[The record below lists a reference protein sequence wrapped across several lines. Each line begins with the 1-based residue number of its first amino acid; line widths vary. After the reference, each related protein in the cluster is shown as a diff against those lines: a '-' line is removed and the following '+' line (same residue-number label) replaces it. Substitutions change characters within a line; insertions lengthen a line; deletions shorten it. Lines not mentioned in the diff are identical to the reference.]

1 MIKMTFPGRSV
12 RWKLVMVYVLLVFIA
27 VTVIGVFL
35 TSQLEGYYTNSIRKN
50 IANTVNEGA
59 LTSSFSTYETLD
71 EHRDEIADNIKA
83 WSVYLNQEI
92 YVVDDTFDIIAS
104 TTETRVKSAL
114 DVLDCDAILKSLTGE
129 TAESFSTIN
138 TGNLKINV
146 LNEIFPLVNESGKV
160 LGVLYVRADMSSVED
175 SVTEAG
181 YIFIRAMALALII
194 TVVLGFLIAKSITEP
209 IKDVTAKA
217 EQMSRGDF
225 SQEVVIKSDDEIG
238 QLAGMFNILRIRLND
253 ALSRIESEKNKLE
266 AVLRH
271 MADALIAVDLEGNII
286 HVNQAAM
293 GLLGISEAFLN
304 SEGELPAYDDIILGI
319 NKDLCLEKIKKNC
332 EENAVDDVFEYGGRA
347 FAVRYDK
354 YKDESGDDIGILMII
369 QDISERHKLEKMQM
383 DFVANVSHELKTPLT
398 TIKSYTETMLEGGVD
413 DPEMQKQF
421 LGVIDTETD
430 RMARLVKELLQLS
443 RMENNQEKWSMKEI
457 NLSMLVR
464 AVVQRMELTAGAKNQ
479 QMNVLFNKE
488 ESLPVVAD
496 RDKMEQVILNILS
509 NAIKYTPDGGRID
522 VDAFR
527 KDHTVKLIISDS
539 GIGIPEEELSRVF
552 ERFFRV
558 DKARSREM
566 GGTGLGLSIT
576 KQIVE
581 EHGGEI
587 GIESKEG
594 QGTKVTVSLPL
605 APSAIRGVPLAD

>member
-1 MIKMTFPGRSV
+1 MKMTLPGRSV

-27 VTVIGVFL
+27 ITVIGVFL
-35 TSQLEGYYTNSIRKN
+35 ISQLEGYYTNSIRKN
-50 IANTVNEGA
+50 ITNTVNEGA
-59 LTSSFSTYETLD
+59 LTSSFSTYENL
-71 EHRDEIADNIKA
+71 ESHRDEIGENIKG
-83 WSVYLNQEI
+83 WGVTLNQEI
-92 YVVDDTFDIIAS
+92 YVVDDTFEIIAS

-114 DVLDCDAILKSLTGE
+114 EVLDCDAILQALTGE
-129 TAESFSTIN
+129 PSESFSSITS
-138 TGNLKINV
+138 GNQKISV
-146 LNEIFPLVNESGKV
+146 LNEVFPLINEEGKA

-181 YIFIRAMALALII
+181 YIFIRSMILALVI

-217 EQMSRGDF
+217 EQMSEGDF

-293 GLLGISEAFLN
+293 SLLGISEAFFN
-304 SEGELPAYDDIILGI
+304 DAGELPSYDTLISGI

-332 EENAVDDVFEYGGRA
+332 EEGAVDDVFEYGGRA

-354 YKDESGDDIGILMII
+354 YKDENGGDIGILMII
-369 QDISERHKLEKMQM
+369 QDISERQKLEKMQM

-398 TIKSYTETMLEGGVD
+398 TIKSYTETMLDQNVD
-413 DPEMQKQF
+413 DPEIQKQF
-421 LGVIDTETD
+421 LGIIDTEAD

-443 RMENNQEKWSMKEI
+443 RMENNQENWSMKEI
-457 NLSMLVR
+457 NLALLVKT
-464 AVVQRMELTAGAKNQ
+464 AVQKMELTAGSKSQ
-479 QMNVLFNKE
+479 QMNVLFHKDDN
-488 ESLPVVAD
+488 LPVVAD

-527 KDHTVKLIISDS
+527 KGNTVKVIISDS
-539 GIGIPEEELSRVF
+539 GIGIPEEEISRVF

-558 DKARSREM
+558 DKARSRAM

-594 QGTKVTVSLPL
+594 QGTRVTVSLPV
-605 APSAIRGVPLAD
+605 APSALRGVPLED